1 MKISEMKTRL
11 ITDDELLSTNSS
23 IENLSKEILCQI
35 NCWNEGRNE
44 INL

>member
-1 MKISEMKTRL
+1 MQTRL
-11 ITDDELLSTNSS
+11 ITDDELLSNNSS

-44 INL
+44 IDL